1 MDFKGLIPSLL
12 IGVILILGIGT
23 YFQYTKIGDLTKE
36 NTRLESE
43 YSYLVDKTNK
53 ERETFKSTVNTLNSE
68 LERFKIDLDKYKLS
82 VKTKTKEL
90 AKHRASQEQNVKK
103 ELEKD
108 SSDANQ
114 FKIINRILHGFSN
127 KTD

>member
-1 MDFKGLIPSLL
+1 MELKGLISLL
-12 IGVILILGIGT
+12 VIGAILVFGLI
-23 YFQYTKIGDLTKE
+23 KIENLTEE
-36 NTRLESE
+36 NARLESE

-53 ERETFKSTVNTLNSE
+53 ERETFKSTVDILNSE

-82 VKTKTKEL
+82 VKAKTKEL

-108 SSDANQ
+108 SSDVNQ

>member
-1 MDFKGLIPSLL
+1 MEFKGLIPLL
-12 IGVILILGIGT
+12 VIGAILVFGLI
-23 YFQYTKIGDLTKE
+23 KIENLTEE

-68 LERFKIDLDKYKLS
+68 LERFKTDLDKYKLS
-82 VKTKTKEL
+82 VKAKTKEL

>member
-1 MDFKGLIPSLL
+1 MELKGLISLL
-12 IGVILILGIGT
+12 AIGAILVFGII
-23 YFQYTKIGDLTKE
+23 KIENLTEE

-68 LERFKIDLDKYKLS
+68 LERFKTDLDKYKLS
-82 VKTKTKEL
+82 VKAKTKEL
-90 AKHRASQEQNVKK
+90 AKHRASQEQNIKK

>member
-1 MDFKGLIPSLL
+1 MELKGLIPLL
-12 IGVILILGIGT
+12 VIGAILVFGLI
-23 YFQYTKIGDLTKE
+23 KIENLTEE
-36 NTRLESE
+36 NARLESE

-82 VKTKTKEL
+82 VKAKTKEL
-90 AKHRASQEQNVKK
+90 AKHRASQEQNIKK

>member
-1 MDFKGLIPSLL
+1 MKFKGLIPLL
-12 IGVILILGIGT
+12 VIGVILVFGLI
-23 YFQYTKIGDLTKE
+23 KIENLTEE
-36 NTRLESE
+36 NARLESE

-68 LERFKIDLDKYKLS
+68 LERFKTDLDKYKLS
-82 VKTKTKEL
+82 VKAKTKEL

>member
-1 MDFKGLIPSLL
+1 MEFKRLIPLLVIGAILVFGLI
-12 IGVILILGIGT
+12 
-23 YFQYTKIGDLTKE
+23 KIENLTEE
-36 NTRLESE
+36 NARLESE

-82 VKTKTKEL
+82 VKAKTKEL
-90 AKHRASQEQNVKK
+90 AKHRASQEQNMKK

>member
-1 MDFKGLIPSLL
+1 MEFKGLIPLL
-12 IGVILILGIGT
+12 VIGVILVFGLI
-23 YFQYTKIGDLTKE
+23 KIENLTEE
-36 NTRLESE
+36 NARLESE

-68 LERFKIDLDKYKLS
+68 LERFKTDLDKYKLS
-82 VKTKTKEL
+82 VKAKTKEL
-90 AKHRASQEQNVKK
+90 AKHRASQEQNIKK

-108 SSDANQ
+108 SSDVNQ

>member
-1 MDFKGLIPSLL
+1 MDFKGLMPSLL

-36 NTRLESE
+36 NARLESE

-82 VKTKTKEL
+82 VKAKTKEL

-114 FKIINRILHGFSN
+114 FKIINRILHGFAN

>member
-1 MDFKGLIPSLL
+1 MKFKGLIPLL
-12 IGVILILGIGT
+12 VIGVILVFGLI
-23 YFQYTKIGDLTKE
+23 KIENLTEE
-36 NTRLESE
+36 NARLESE

-53 ERETFKSTVNTLNSE
+53 ERETFKSTVDILNSE
-68 LERFKIDLDKYKLS
+68 LERFKTDLDKYKLS
-82 VKTKTKEL
+82 VKVKTKEL
-90 AKHRASQEQNVKK
+90 AKHRASQEQNIKK

-108 SSDANQ
+108 SSDVNQ

>member
-1 MDFKGLIPSLL
+1 MEFKGLIPLL
-12 IGVILILGIGT
+12 VIGAILVFGLI
-23 YFQYTKIGDLTKE
+23 KIENLTEE

-53 ERETFKSTVNTLNSE
+53 ERETFKSTVNILNSE
-68 LERFKIDLDKYKLS
+68 LERFKTDLDKYKLS
-82 VKTKTKEL
+82 VKARTKEL
-90 AKHRASQEQNVKK
+90 AKHRASQEQNIKK

>member
-1 MDFKGLIPSLL
+1 MELKGLISLL
-12 IGVILILGIGT
+12 VIGAILVFGLI
-23 YFQYTKIGDLTKE
+23 KIENLTEE
-36 NTRLESE
+36 NARLESE

-82 VKTKTKEL
+82 VKAKTKEL
-90 AKHRASQEQNVKK
+90 AKHRASQEQNIKK

>member
-1 MDFKGLIPSLL
+1 MELKGLIPLL
-12 IGVILILGIGT
+12 VIGVILVFGLI
-23 YFQYTKIGDLTKE
+23 KIENLTEE
-36 NTRLESE
+36 NARLESE

-53 ERETFKSTVNTLNSE
+53 ERETFKSTVNILNSE

-82 VKTKTKEL
+82 VKAKTKEL

-114 FKIINRILHGFSN
+114 FKIVNRILHGFSN

>member
-1 MDFKGLIPSLL
+1 MDFKGLIPSLF

-23 YFQYTKIGDLTKE
+23 YFQYTKIEDLTKE
-36 NTRLESE
+36 NSRLETE
-43 YSYLVDKTNK
+43 YSYLMDKTNK

-68 LERFKIDLDKYKLS
+68 LERFKTDLDKYKLS
-82 VKTKTKEL
+82 VKAKTKEL
-90 AKHRASQEQNVKK
+90 AKHRASQEQNIKK

>member
-1 MDFKGLIPSLL
+1 MELKGLISLL
-12 IGVILILGIGT
+12 VIGAILVFGLI
-23 YFQYTKIGDLTKE
+23 KIENLTEE
-36 NTRLESE
+36 NARLESE

-68 LERFKIDLDKYKLS
+68 LERFKTDLDKYKLS
-82 VKTKTKEL
+82 VKAKTKEL

>member
-1 MDFKGLIPSLL
+1 MELKGLISLL
-12 IGVILILGIGT
+12 VIGAILVFGII
-23 YFQYTKIGDLTKE
+23 KIENLTEE

-82 VKTKTKEL
+82 VKAKTKEL
-90 AKHRASQEQNVKK
+90 AKHRASQEQNIKK

>member
-1 MDFKGLIPSLL
+1 MEFKGLITLL
-12 IGVILILGIGT
+12 VIGAILVFGLI
-23 YFQYTKIGDLTKE
+23 KIENLTEE
-36 NTRLESE
+36 NARLESE
-43 YSYLVDKTNK
+43 YSYLVDRTNK

-68 LERFKIDLDKYKLS
+68 LERFKINLDKYKLS

-90 AKHRASQEQNVKK
+90 AKHRASQEQNIKK

-114 FKIINRILHGFSN
+114 FKIINRMLHGFSN

>member
-1 MDFKGLIPSLL
+1 MELKGLIPLL
-12 IGVILILGIGT
+12 VIGVILVFGLI
-23 YFQYTKIGDLTKE
+23 KIENLTEE
-36 NTRLESE
+36 NARLESE

-68 LERFKIDLDKYKLS
+68 LERFKTDLDKYKLS
-82 VKTKTKEL
+82 VKAKTKEL
-90 AKHRASQEQNVKK
+90 AKHRASQEQNIKK

>member
-1 MDFKGLIPSLL
+1 MEFKGLIPLL
-12 IGVILILGIGT
+12 IIGAILVFGLI
-23 YFQYTKIGDLTKE
+23 KIENLTEE
-36 NTRLESE
+36 NARLESE

-68 LERFKIDLDKYKLS
+68 LERFKTDLDKYKLS

>member
-1 MDFKGLIPSLL
+1 MEFKGLIPLL
-12 IGVILILGIGT
+12 VIGAILVFGLI
-23 YFQYTKIGDLTKE
+23 KIENLTEE
-36 NTRLESE
+36 NARLESE

-53 ERETFKSTVNTLNSE
+53 ERETFKSTVDILNSE
-68 LERFKIDLDKYKLS
+68 LERFKTDLDKYKLS
-82 VKTKTKEL
+82 VKAKTKEI
-90 AKHRASQEQNVKK
+90 AKHRASQEQNIKK

-108 SSDANQ
+108 SSDVNQ

>member
-1 MDFKGLIPSLL
+1 MDFKGLMPSLL

-23 YFQYTKIGDLTKE
+23 YFQYTKIEDLTKE
-36 NTRLESE
+36 NSRLETE

-68 LERFKIDLDKYKLS
+68 LERFKTDLDKYKLS
-82 VKTKTKEL
+82 VKAKTKEL
-90 AKHRASQEQNVKK
+90 AKHRASQEQNIKK

-108 SSDANQ
+108 SSDVNQ

>member
-1 MDFKGLIPSLL
+1 MEFKGLIPLL
-12 IGVILILGIGT
+12 VIGVILVFGLI
-23 YFQYTKIGDLTKE
+23 KIENLTEE

-53 ERETFKSTVNTLNSE
+53 ERETFKSTVDILNSE

-82 VKTKTKEL
+82 VKAKTKEI

>member
-12 IGVILILGIGT
+12 IGVILILGVGT
-23 YFQYTKIGDLTKE
+23 YFQHTKIEDLTKE
-36 NTRLESE
+36 NSRLETE
-43 YSYLVDKTNK
+43 YSYLMDKTNK

-82 VKTKTKEL
+82 VKAKTKEL
-90 AKHRASQEQNVKK
+90 AKHRASQEQNIKK

-108 SSDANQ
+108 SSDVNQ

>member
-1 MDFKGLIPSLL
+1 MELKGLISLL
-12 IGVILILGIGT
+12 VIGAILVFGLI
-23 YFQYTKIGDLTKE
+23 KIENLTEE
-36 NTRLESE
+36 NARLESE

-68 LERFKIDLDKYKLS
+68 LERFKIDLDKYRLS
-82 VKTKTKEL
+82 VKAKTKEL
-90 AKHRASQEQNVKK
+90 AKHRASQEQNIKK

>member
-1 MDFKGLIPSLL
+1 MKFKGLIPLL
-12 IGVILILGIGT
+12 VIGVILVFGLI
-23 YFQYTKIGDLTKE
+23 KIENLTEK
-36 NTRLESE
+36 NARLESE

-53 ERETFKSTVNTLNSE
+53 ERETFKSTINTLNSE
-68 LERFKIDLDKYKLS
+68 LERFKTDLDKYKLS
-82 VKTKTKEL
+82 VKAKTKVL
-90 AKHRASQEQNVKK
+90 AKHRASQEQNIKK

-108 SSDANQ
+108 SSDVNQ

>member
-1 MDFKGLIPSLL
+1 MDFKGSIPSLL

-23 YFQYTKIGDLTKE
+23 YFQYTKIEDLTKE
-36 NTRLESE
+36 NSRLETE
-43 YSYLVDKTNK
+43 YSYLMDKTNK

-68 LERFKIDLDKYKLS
+68 LERFKTDLDKYKLS
-82 VKTKTKEL
+82 VKAKTKEI
-90 AKHRASQEQNVKK
+90 AKHRASQKQNVKK

>member
-1 MDFKGLIPSLL
+1 MELKGLISLL
-12 IGVILILGIGT
+12 VIGAILVFGLI
-23 YFQYTKIGDLTKE
+23 KIENLTEE
-36 NTRLESE
+36 NARLESE

-82 VKTKTKEL
+82 VKARTKEL

>member
-1 MDFKGLIPSLL
+1 MEFKGLISLL
-12 IGVILILGIGT
+12 VIGVILVFGLI
-23 YFQYTKIGDLTKE
+23 KIENLTEE
-36 NTRLESE
+36 NARLESE

-53 ERETFKSTVNTLNSE
+53 ERETFKSTVNALNSE
-68 LERFKIDLDKYKLS
+68 LERFKTDLDKYKLS
-82 VKTKTKEL
+82 VKAKTKEL

>member
-1 MDFKGLIPSLL
+1 MEFKGLIPLL
-12 IGVILILGIGT
+12 IIGVILVFGLI
-23 YFQYTKIGDLTKE
+23 KIENLTEE
-36 NTRLESE
+36 NARLESE

-68 LERFKIDLDKYKLS
+68 LERFKTDLDKYKLS
-82 VKTKTKEL
+82 VKTKTKEI

-114 FKIINRILHGFSN
+114 FKIINRILHGFAN

>member
-1 MDFKGLIPSLL
+1 MELKGLISLL
-12 IGVILILGIGT
+12 VIGAILVFGII
-23 YFQYTKIGDLTKE
+23 KIENLTEE
-36 NTRLESE
+36 NARLESE

-68 LERFKIDLDKYKLS
+68 LERFKTDLDKYKLS
-82 VKTKTKEL
+82 VKAKTKEL

>member
-1 MDFKGLIPSLL
+1 MEFKRLIPLLVIGAILVFGLI
-12 IGVILILGIGT
+12 
-23 YFQYTKIGDLTKE
+23 KIENLTEE
-36 NTRLESE
+36 NARLESE

-68 LERFKIDLDKYKLS
+68 LELFKTDLDKYKLS
-82 VKTKTKEL
+82 VKAKTKEL

>member
-1 MDFKGLIPSLL
+1 MEFKGLISLL
-12 IGVILILGIGT
+12 IIGAILVFGLI
-23 YFQYTKIGDLTKE
+23 KIENLTEE
-36 NTRLESE
+36 NARLESE

-68 LERFKIDLDKYKLS
+68 LERFKTDLDKYKLS
-82 VKTKTKEL
+82 VKAKTKEL
-90 AKHRASQEQNVKK
+90 AKHRASQEQNIKK

-108 SSDANQ
+108 SSDASQ

>member
-1 MDFKGLIPSLL
+1 MKFKGLIPLL
-12 IGVILILGIGT
+12 VIGVILVFGLI
-23 YFQYTKIGDLTKE
+23 KIENLTEE
-36 NTRLESE
+36 NARLESE

-68 LERFKIDLDKYKLS
+68 LERFKTDLDKYKLS
-82 VKTKTKEL
+82 VKAKTKEL

-108 SSDANQ
+108 SSDVNQ

>member
-23 YFQYTKIGDLTKE
+23 YFQYTKIEDLTKE
-36 NTRLESE
+36 NSRLETE
-43 YSYLVDKTNK
+43 YSYLMDKTNK

-82 VKTKTKEL
+82 VKAKTKEL
-90 AKHRASQEQNVKK
+90 AKHRASQEQNIKK

>member
-1 MDFKGLIPSLL
+1 MEFKGLIPLL
-12 IGVILILGIGT
+12 VIGAILVFGLI
-23 YFQYTKIGDLTKE
+23 KIENLTEE
-36 NTRLESE
+36 NARLESE

-90 AKHRASQEQNVKK
+90 AKHRASQEQNIKK

>member
-1 MDFKGLIPSLL
+1 MELKGLIPLL
-12 IGVILILGIGT
+12 VIGVILVFGLI
-23 YFQYTKIGDLTKE
+23 KIENLTEE
-36 NTRLESE
+36 NARLESE

-68 LERFKIDLDKYKLS
+68 LERFKTDLDKYKLS
-82 VKTKTKEL
+82 VKAKTKEL

>member
-1 MDFKGLIPSLL
+1 MEFKGLIPLL
-12 IGVILILGIGT
+12 VIGAILVFGLI
-23 YFQYTKIGDLTKE
+23 KIENLTEE
-36 NTRLESE
+36 NARLESE

-68 LERFKIDLDKYKLS
+68 LERFKTDLDKYKLS
-82 VKTKTKEL
+82 VKAKTKEL

-108 SSDANQ
+108 SSDVNQ

>member
-36 NTRLESE
+36 NARLESE

-82 VKTKTKEL
+82 VKAKTKEL

-108 SSDANQ
+108 SSDVNQ

>member
-1 MDFKGLIPSLL
+1 MEFKGLISLL
-12 IGVILILGIGT
+12 VIGT
-23 YFQYTKIGDLTKE
+23 ILVFGLIKIENLTEE
-36 NTRLESE
+36 NARLESE

-68 LERFKIDLDKYKLS
+68 LERFKTDLDKYKLS
-82 VKTKTKEL
+82 VKARTKEL

>member
-1 MDFKGLIPSLL
+1 MELKGLIPLL
-12 IGVILILGIGT
+12 VIGVILVFSLI
-23 YFQYTKIGDLTKE
+23 KIEGLTEE
-36 NTRLESE
+36 NARLESE
-43 YSYLVDKTNK
+43 YSNLVDKTNK

-68 LERFKIDLDKYKLS
+68 LERFKTDLDKYKLS
-82 VKTKTKEL
+82 VKVRTKEL
-90 AKHRASQEQNVKK
+90 AKYRASQEQNVKK

>member
-1 MDFKGLIPSLL
+1 MDFKGLMPSLL

-23 YFQYTKIGDLTKE
+23 YFQYTKIESLTEE
-36 NTRLESE
+36 NARLESE

-82 VKTKTKEL
+82 VKARTKEL

-114 FKIINRILHGFSN
+114 FKIINRILHGFAN